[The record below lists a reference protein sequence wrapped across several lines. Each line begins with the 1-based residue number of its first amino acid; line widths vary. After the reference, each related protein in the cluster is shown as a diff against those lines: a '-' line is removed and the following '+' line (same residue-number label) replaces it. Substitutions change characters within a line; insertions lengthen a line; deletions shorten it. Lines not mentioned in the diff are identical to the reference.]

1 MDRRKFPDALTN
13 RVIVCPTCSKKYL
26 VSASDSVECFDCE
39 CKTPLDSSLI
49 VFETDEGIPERIYSK
64 WKCPKCRLDL
74 LVPRFAL
81 HLPVM
86 CPCGAE
92 HPLAKFSGTA
102 KRWPLSPLSDAFL
115 GNDQL
120 LRENLLIP
128 LKAAQRYEYDV
139 KKISESTYSVFNP
152 TKHTSYSVE
161 LSEIGDD
168 HCECSVFES
177 GAATCIHIEHVRLKL
192 GLPSPAQA
200 IADSQSYAYAWFD
213 KSVLP
218 ARVRIGTLGRLEPMV
233 SGVVRKS
240 GIIDSLQRIDEIGVQ
255 LKEIGIDLH
264 LMTSVRLAFSQ
275 DVAVDT
281 DPELRQTILR
291 SGVAFLKQAIP
302 QLHSFQIDGAIFL
315 ASTQRGLLLD
325 EMGLGKTVQAI
336 AAALLLRKFAA
347 VDSVLIVVPKSVFS
361 HWASEIERF
370 TGEVSVTISG
380 SPQQRSA
387 GYHTANLFKL
397 VTLES
402 MRKDFPEIGSPDL
415 VIIDEIHKA
424 RSVKSVSSRI
434 LRQLN
439 CRFLF
444 GLSGTAIEKGL
455 EDLFGIMRLLRMA
468 DLESPAEFQASHIVC
483 NIFGQPEIALH
494 PEFFAVRH
502 AQCMLRRTKQETNI
516 DLPPIELKEIDLEL
530 TDLQESMSIPLMDEA
545 DALRERLKVRYDL
558 NDFIRQRW
566 LVNRIVELADST
578 ELLDPKTS
586 SSSKLNWL
594 REFLPE
600 KCSRQNEKVVIFTRW
615 TRVQDLICKLCGDLG
630 ISWVSLSG
638 NDTAEQRHNAVS
650 KFSRTSGG
658 ASVFVSTDA
667 GGVGINLQAARIV
680 INYEPAWNPSTDA
693 QRFQRVHRIGQ
704 ERQVEAIMLL
714 TFLDRK
720 FVQITHGRKST
731 SSNRIDEVR
740 QGLHGQQSLTW
751 NELVPVIDYLR
762 DEWT

>member
-1 MDRRKFPDALTN
+1 M
-13 RVIVCPTCSKKYL
+13 
-26 VSASDSVECFDCE
+26 
-39 CKTPLDSSLI
+39 
-49 VFETDEGIPERIYSK
+49 
-64 WKCPKCRLDL
+64 
-74 LVPRFAL
+74 PRFAL
-81 HLPVM
+81 QLPAT
-86 CPCGAE
+86 CPCGTE
-92 HPLAKFSGTA
+92 HPLANFSGTP
-102 KRWPLSPLSDAFL
+102 KRWPLSSLADAFL

-120 LRENLLIP
+120 LMQNLLTP
-128 LKAAQRYEYDV
+128 LKAAQRFEYDV
-139 KKISESTYSVFNP
+139 KKISDSTYSIFNP
-152 TKHTSYSVE
+152 TKHTSYVVE

-213 KSVLP
+213 KSALP
-218 ARVRIGTLGRLEPMV
+218 PRIRIGTLGKLELIV
-233 SGVVRKS
+233 SEVVREF
-240 GIIDSLQRIDEIGVQ
+240 GIIDSLQGVDEIGVQ
-255 LKEIGIDLH
+255 LKENGIDLH
-264 LMTSVRLAFSQ
+264 LMTSVRLAFSH
-275 DVAVDT
+275 DASVVT
-281 DPELRQTILR
+281 DPALRQTVLQ

-302 QLHSFQIDGAIFL
+302 QLHSFQVDGAIFL

-325 EMGLGKTVQAI
+325 EMGLGKTIQAI
-336 AAALLLRKFAA
+336 AAALLLQEFAG
-347 VDSVLIVVPKSVFS
+347 VKSVLVVVPKSVFK
-361 HWASEIERF
+361 HWESEIKRF
-370 TGEVSVTISG
+370 TGENSVTISG

-387 GYHTANLFKL
+387 GYRTANLFKL

-424 RSVKSVSSRI
+424 RSTKSVSSRI

-483 NIFGQPEIALH
+483 NTFGQPQIALH

-502 AQCMLRRTKQETNI
+502 AQCMLRRTKSETNI
-516 DLPPIELKEIDLEL
+516 DLPPIELTEIDLEL
-530 TDLQESMSIPLMDEA
+530 TDLQESMSIPLLAEA
-545 DALRERLKVRYDL
+545 GNLRERLKVRYDL

-578 ELLDPKTS
+578 ELLDAKTS
-586 SSSKLNWL
+586 CSSKLDWL

-600 KCSRQNEKVVIFTRW
+600 KCGRQDEKVVIFTRW
-615 TRVQDLICKLCGDLG
+615 TRVQDLICKLCSDLG

-638 NDTAEQRHNAVS
+638 SDTAEERHKAVS
-650 KFSRTSGG
+650 KFSRPSGG
-658 ASVFVSTDA
+658 TSVFVSTDA

-680 INYEPAWNPSTDA
+680 INFEPAWNPSTDA

-714 TFLDRK
+714 TFLDRF
-720 FVQITHGRKST
+720 FVQSTHGRKSS

-740 QGLHGQQSLTW
+740 QGLHGQRSLTW
-751 NELVPVIDYLR
+751 GELVPVIDYLR
-762 DEWT
+762 EEWT